1 MITLADIGYQTGW
14 VVIKRLPKKL
24 SRKLFLKIADVSY
37 AKDIKGVQQLR
48 ANLAFMNDLKAESIE
63 LEQLV
68 NEGMRSYLRYWED
81 AFRLSTWNKKKL
93 NEYVVCTGTDNL
105 ERALATNKPL
115 ITATPHMGNWDA
127 AGFWYTTNYG
137 PITTVVER
145 LKPESIYK
153 KFVKFRNS
161 LGIEVIPTS
170 GETDIFMKLLRRA
183 KEGRMIALVADR
195 DITKN
200 GIEVNYGPAKAS
212 FPVGPAAIAVA
223 LDGLVLPLSS
233 YYNQEGVLVM
243 NFLPALSPGLA
254 DSKEIKV
261 QNLTQELAHSFEQEI
276 KKHPQDWHMLQRV
289 WEDVLP
295 MKRINQGLVN

>member
-1 MITLADIGYQTGW
+1 MITLADISYQTGW
-14 VVIKRLPKKL
+14 IVIKRLPKKL
-24 SRKLFLKIADVSY
+24 SRKLFIKIADISY
-37 AKDIKGVQQLR
+37 GKDIKGVQQLR
-48 ANLAFMNDLKAESIE
+48 ANLAFMTGLKADSME

-68 NEGMRSYLRYWED
+68 KDGMRSYLRYWED
-81 AFRLSTWNKKKL
+81 AFRLPTWNKMNLHK
-93 NEYVVCTGTDNL
+93 YVICTGIDNL
-105 ERALATNKPL
+105 ESALASKKPL
-115 ITATPHMGNWDA
+115 VTATPHMGNWDA
-127 AGFWYTTNYG
+127 AGYWYTTNYG
-137 PITTVVER
+137 PLTTVVER

-200 GIEVNYGPAKAS
+200 GIEVNYGPGKAS

-233 YYNQEGVLVM
+233 HYNQEGVLVM
-243 NFLPALSPGLA
+243 HFFPALSPRGE
-254 DSKEIKV
+254 DTNEKRV
-261 QNLTQELAHSFEQEI
+261 QTLTQELAHSFEKEI
-276 KKHPQDWHMLQRV
+276 KNHPQDWHMLQRV
-289 WEDVLP
+289 WTDVLP